1 MIISFITPISNKISF
16 SFFKRQFLKKKEI
29 IRYSNYEIIFIF
41 DGKPSKQ
48 ISSYIK
54 KNERKK
60 LKFFILNKNF
70 GPGIARNLGIKK
82 SKAKK
87 IIFLDID
94 DNLNFFELNS
104 LYKTC
109 IRHKEK
115 LISFNY
121 TLINKKTKTNVFK
134 KNESFLK
141 SKDKIKYLLKKNL
154 NREVLYYIFDKDFLI
169 KNDLFFKKGVYEDLL
184 FLFKF
189 FTKYKK
195 KGIVY
200 KKIIGYKYDNKKSI
214 TNTINENSIS
224 NKIAAWIDI
233 KDYLTKLGYPKID
246 IQYRLRSEF
255 YDAIKASN
263 KLKNEFKR
271 KKIHKNLINI
281 LRKKITR
288 NFTPKTI
295 KDRYIKKI
303 LNEV

>member
-16 SFFKRQFLKKKEI
+16 SFFKKQFLKKKKI
-29 IRYSNYEIIFIF
+29 IRYFNYEIIFIF
-41 DGKPSKQ
+41 DGKPSKK

-54 KNERKK
+54 NSKK
-60 LKFFILNKNF
+60 EKIKFYTLSKNF

-82 SKAKK
+82 SKGKK

-94 DNLNFFELNS
+94 DNLNFSELNN
-104 LYKTC
+104 LYKAC

-121 TLINKKTKTNVFK
+121 ALIDKKTKTNILK

-141 SKDKIKYLLKKNL
+141 SRNKIKYLLKKNL

-169 KNDLFFKKGVYEDLL
+169 KKDIFFKKGVYEDLL

-189 FTKYKK
+189 FAKYKK

-200 KKIIGYKYDNKKSI
+200 KKIIGYKYNNKKSI
-214 TNTINENSIS
+214 TNTINENSIL

-233 KDYLTKLGYPKID
+233 ENYLIKLDYSKID

-255 YDAIKASN
+255 FDAIKASN
-263 KLKNEFKR
+263 ELKR
-271 KKIHKNLINI
+271 KKLHKNLINI
-281 LRKKITR
+281 LKKKITR
-288 NFTPKTI
+288 NFTTKTI

>member
-60 LKFFILNKNF
+60 LKFFILNRNI
-70 GPGIARNLGIKK
+70 GPDIARNIGIKK

-121 TLINKKTKTNVFK
+121 TLINEKTKTNVFK

-169 KNDLFFKKGVYEDLL
+169 KNDLFFKKGV
-184 FLFKF
+184 
-189 FTKYKK
+189 
-195 KGIVY
+195 
-200 KKIIGYKYDNKKSI
+200 
-214 TNTINENSIS
+214 
-224 NKIAAWIDI
+224 
-233 KDYLTKLGYPKID
+233 
-246 IQYRLRSEF
+246 
-255 YDAIKASN
+255 
-263 KLKNEFKR
+263 
-271 KKIHKNLINI
+271 
-281 LRKKITR
+281 
-288 NFTPKTI
+288 
-295 KDRYIKKI
+295 
-303 LNEV
+303 